1 MLSIEGDRAL
11 EAVRRPSSLVR
22 LFGLGS
28 VFGKTVRD
36 SRIPVLGVGFV
47 LGLIVVATGVT
58 LTSQFA
64 TGAER
69 AAIAAQM
76 GAMPA
81 MFRGL
86 LGEPIN
92 IETLPGFLS
101 WRAIGFMPVMIG
113 LWAVTA
119 FAGTLAGEASKGTLE
134 LALSAPISR
143 ISLALQKLGA
153 HLGGMA
159 VMVLILTVL
168 TWMTGVL
175 FGSLPGDDVDPF
187 AAFSEFLGV
196 VLLGLLFAAI
206 TFAVAPLLGRTL
218 AAGVGG
224 VALIGTY
231 VVNGYS
237 SLVPG
242 FDVLRV
248 ISPFYWVTGHRPLA
262 GRYDWPP
269 IVLIAALCAVLF
281 AIGVWLFE
289 RRDLASTVNIG
300 GEAGMAGARGRVRG
314 LGAVARVFGAL
325 SVGSWSLGGPGLRS
339 FAERLPAAIGWG
351 ALMGIY
357 GFVIAISADE
367 FAKSLGQVPQIIEM
381 IRQFYPNVDIL
392 SAGGL
397 LQLTLF
403 GFVALLGAIAASQL
417 VSAWS
422 TDERER
428 RLEVVA
434 AAPITRLSWFSRSGA
449 AVILALLLMGT
460 VLGVITSLGAAL
472 AGDAALPVFTG
483 SFVLGLYAAALAGVG
498 ILVAGL
504 GWPQFAGAG
513 VAVVAVGT
521 YLLDLIG
528 NVLRLPP
535 EVLNLSL
542 TRHLGQ
548 PMVGI
553 YNWPGMAACLVL
565 AVGGLAFGTLA
576 FSRRDLR

>member
-1 MLSIEGDRAL
+1 M
-11 EAVRRPSSLVR
+11 EAITRPSPFAL
-22 LFGLGS
+22 LLGLGS

-36 SRIPVLGVGFV
+36 SRVAVLGIGFV
-47 LGLIVVATGVT
+47 LGLIVVATGFT
-58 LTSQFA
+58 LADQFA
-64 TGAER
+64 TAADR
-69 AAIAAQM
+69 AAVAAQM

-101 WRAIGFMPVMIG
+101 WRAIGFMPVMLG
-113 LWAVTA
+113 LWAVTTY
-119 FAGTLAGEASKGTLE
+119 AGTLAGEASKGTLE
-134 LALSAPISR
+134 MALSAPISR
-143 ISLALQKLGA
+143 TSLALQKLGA
-153 HLGGMA
+153 HLGGM
-159 VMVLILTVL
+159 VVIVLILSVL
-168 TWMTGVL
+168 TWLTGAL
-175 FGSLPGDDVDPF
+175 FGSLPGDDVDAL
-187 AAFSEFLGV
+187 AAFSEFAGV
-196 VLLGLLFAAI
+196 ALLALLFAAI
-206 TFAVAPLLGRTL
+206 AFAVAPLLGRTL
-218 AAGVGG
+218 GAGVGG

-237 SLVPG
+237 GLVPG

-248 ISPFYWVTGHRPLA
+248 LSPFYWMTGHRPLA
-262 GRYDWPP
+262 GRYDWAPIAL
-269 IVLIAALCAVLF
+269 IVLLCAVLF
-281 AIGVWLFE
+281 AVGLWLFA
-289 RRDLASTVNIG
+289 RRDLASTVSIG
-300 GEAGMAGARGRVRG
+300 GAAGVGGAGGRVPG
-314 LGAVARVFGAL
+314 LARVSSVFGVL
-325 SVGSWSLGGPGLRS
+325 SFGSWSLGGPGLRS

-367 FAKSLGQVPQIIEM
+367 FVKSLAQVPQVIEM
-381 IRQFYPNVDIL
+381 VKQLYPNVDIL

-403 GFVALLGAIAASQL
+403 GFVALLSAIAASQL

-434 AAPITRLSWFSRSGA
+434 AAPITRLSWFLRSGG
-449 AVILALLLMGT
+449 AVVVALLLMGV
-460 VLGVITSLGAAL
+460 VLGLATSLGAAL
-472 AGDAALPVFTG
+472 AGDAGLPVFTG
-483 SFVLGLYAAALAGVG
+483 SVVLGLYAAALAGVG

-528 NVLRLPP
+528 NVLRLSPDL
-535 EVLNLSL
+535 LNLSL

-548 PMVGI
+548 PMVGN
-553 YNWPGMAACLVL
+553 YNWPGMAACVALALGGL
-565 AVGGLAFGTLA
+565 AVGALA